1 MAMGASLPGR
11 LRNTSLPKSRALL
24 PLFEAVVNAIQATE
38 DKQYSRFEQPLI
50 EVRIIRGQ
58 QMSFSF
64 DSGPQSPYVEPV
76 TGFAIS
82 DNGVGFDDKNMD
94 SFKTLDS
101 EHKSEKGCR
110 GVGRL
115 MWLKAFDEVQ
125 VNSCYLD
132 DKGVLTERRFTFTA
146 AKGISSVPL
155 RPKNEQSHTGTSVQL
170 LGFKALYQQTAAKGT
185 LPIAKAILEHCLWY
199 FVRPDGVP
207 KISVTDGSDSVDL
220 KSLYDKS
227 ILASSKTKEI
237 IVKGRK
243 FDLTHLK
250 LRPSSRQNPEL
261 NWCAANRLV
270 FSENLSGKVPGLY
283 GKLKDGTHEFMYAC
297 FLQSE
302 FLDIS
307 VRPERTGFGIP
318 DTTEDALDSDTPS
331 MTDIRSAVLTA
342 VGQHLHDSLQEVLD
356 RGRERVENYV
366 NNKAPRYRPIIRY
379 IADDKLSIDPAI
391 GERDLEL
398 QLHRHLADFDEELI
412 AEGRKAL
419 EEQDMESE
427 EYNDKLK
434 SYLAKVDDVKK
445 SDLAAYVSRRRLILD
460 LLAKMIK
467 ADRDGRYVR
476 EDMIHNLI
484 MPMRTTSDDP
494 SNTSSNL
501 WIIDERLAF
510 HSYLA
515 SDKTIRSMPFT
526 GSESTREP
534 DIVMFNVHDGV
545 HDGPFLASEEKRAPF
560 ASIVVVEIKR
570 PMRNDAGDRE
580 DKDPVSQALQYLN
593 EVRNGNVTTAAGR
606 PIPNP
611 DQIPGFCYIIADLT
625 PTVHVRCKMAN
636 LRITPDGL
644 SYFGYNESFGAYI
657 EVISFDLLLRAAHQ
671 RNRAFFDQLGLPV
684 D

>member
-24 PLFEAVVNAIQATE
+24 PLYEAVVNAIQATE
-38 DKQYSRFEQPLI
+38 DKRYSRFEQPFV
-50 EVRIIRGQ
+50 EVRITRDQ
-58 QMSFSF
+58 QMTFSF
-64 DSGPQSPYVEPV
+64 DSGLHSPYVEPV
-76 TGFAIS
+76 TGFSIS
-82 DNGVGFDDKNMD
+82 DNGVGFDNKNMD

-115 MWLKAFDEVQ
+115 MWLKAFGEVR
-125 VNSCYLD
+125 VDSRYID
-132 DKGVLTERRFTFTA
+132 DKGVLMEREFTFTA
-146 AKGISSVPL
+146 AKGISSVTL
-155 RPKNEQSHTGTSVQL
+155 RPHTGHSRTGTTVQL
-170 LGFKALYQQTAAKGT
+170 LGFKAEYQQTAAKGT

-199 FVRPDGVP
+199 FVRPDSVP
-207 KISVTDGSDSVDL
+207 SIYVTDGTDHVDL
-220 KSLYDKS
+220 KSLYDES
-227 ILASSKTKEI
+227 ILASSKTEELT
-237 IVKGRK
+237 VKGRK

-250 LRPSSRQNPEL
+250 LRPSSRQYPGL
-261 NWCAANRLV
+261 NWCAANRVV

-283 GKLKDGTHEFMYAC
+283 GKLQDGTHEFMYAC

-318 DTTEDALDSDTPS
+318 DTTEDTLDSDTPS
-331 MTDIRSAVLTA
+331 MTDIRSGVLTA
-342 VGQHLHDSLQEVLD
+342 VGQHLNDSLQSVLD
-356 RGRERVENYV
+356 RGRERVEKYV
-366 NNKAPRYRPIIRY
+366 NNKAPRYRPIIGY
-379 IADDKLSIDPAI
+379 IPDDKLNIDPAI
-391 GERDLEL
+391 GDRELEL

-412 AEGRKAL
+412 VEGRQAL

-427 EYNDKLK
+427 EYNDKLE

-445 SDLAAYVSRRRLILD
+445 SDLAAYVSRRRVILD

-467 ADRDGRYVR
+467 ANRDGRYVR
-476 EDMIHNLI
+476 EDVIHNLI

-494 SNTSSNL
+494 AKTSSNL

-510 HSYLA
+510 HNYLA

-526 GSESTREP
+526 GSASTREP
-534 DIVMFNVHDGV
+534 DILMFKVHDR
-545 HDGPFLASEEKRAPF
+545 PFLVSEEKRAPF

-570 PMRNDAGDRE
+570 PMRNDAGDGE
-580 DKDPVSQALQYLN
+580 DKDPVSQALHYLH
-593 EVRNGNVTTAAGR
+593 EVRKGNVTTSEGR
-606 PIPNP
+606 PIPTP

-625 PTVHVRCKMAN
+625 PAIHERCKIAN
-636 LRITPDGL
+636 LRITPDHL